1 MKVVLFCGGLGTRL
15 KEHSDTIP
23 KPMVEIGYRPLMWH
37 LMRYYAHF
45 GCKDFILC
53 LGYRGDYIKK
63 YFLNY
68 VEWLSNDFEM
78 RKGGKEIKLFN
89 NDIDDWTISFVD
101 TGLQSNIG
109 QRLMAVKEH
118 LAGEDIFMAN
128 YTDGLCDLDLNWY
141 LDYFCRS
148 GKVGSFLSVR
158 PSMTFHVVDSD
169 DQGAVKNIQPQTN
182 AGIWINGGFFIFQKQ
197 IFDYIQEGEE
207 LVEQPF
213 ARLIDKGQ
221 LLTHRHSGF
230 FASIDT
236 LKEKM
241 MFDEMYS
248 RGETPWA
255 LWDASPRNARYR
267 LKSNGQ
273 KKHF

>member
-45 GCKDFILC
+45 GVKEFILC

-78 RKGGKEIKLFN
+78 RRGGKEIKLFN

-109 QRLMAVKEH
+109 QRLMAVKNH
-118 LAGEDIFMAN
+118 LEGEEIFMAN

-141 LDYFCRS
+141 FDYFCRS
-148 GKVGSFLSVR
+148 GKIASFLSVR
-158 PSMTFHVVDSD
+158 PSLTFHVVASD
-169 DQGAVKNIQPQTN
+169 DQGQVMNIQPQTK
-182 AGIWINGGFFIFQKQ
+182 AGIWINGGFFILKKQ
-197 IFDYIQEGEE
+197 IFDFIQEGEE
-207 LVEQPF
+207 LVEEPF
-213 ARLIDKGQ
+213 ARLIEQGQ
-221 LLTHRHSGF
+221 LLTHKHTGF

-241 MFDEMYS
+241 MFDDMYA
-248 RGETPWA
+248 RGDTPWA
-255 LWDASPRNARYR
+255 LWDQNPRNARYR
-267 LKSNGQ
+267 NG
-273 KKHF
+273 KNKTP

>member
-1 MKVVLFCGGLGTRL
+1 VKVVLFCGGLGTRL

-45 GCKDFILC
+45 GVKEFILC

-78 RKGGKEIKLFN
+78 RSGGREIKLFN

-109 QRLMAVKEH
+109 QRLLAVREH
-118 LAGEDIFMAN
+118 LEGEEMFMAN

-148 GKVGSFLSVR
+148 GKIASFLSVR
-158 PSMTFHVVDSD
+158 PSLTFHVVSSD
-169 DQGAVKNIQPQTN
+169 DQGQVTNIQPQTK
-182 AGIWINGGFFIFQKQ
+182 AGIWINGGFFILKKQ
-197 IFDYIQEGEE
+197 IFDYIQDGEE
-207 LVEQPF
+207 LVEEPF
-213 ARLIDKGQ
+213 ARLIEQGQ
-221 LLTHRHSGF
+221 LLTHKHTGF

-241 MFDEMYS
+241 MFDDMYA

-255 LWDASPRNARYR
+255 LWDQNPRNARYR
-267 LKSNGQ
+267 NGKNKKS
-273 KKHF
+273 

>member
-23 KPMVEIGYRPLMWH
+23 KPMLEIGYRPLMWH

-45 GCKDFILC
+45 GVKEFILC

-78 RKGGKEIKLFN
+78 KKGGKELKLYN
-89 NDIDDWTISFVD
+89 NDIEDWTISFID

-109 QRLMAVKEH
+109 QRLLAVKEH
-118 LAGEDIFMAN
+118 LDGEEIFMAN
-128 YTDGLCDLDLNWY
+128 YTDGLTNLDLSWY
-141 LDYFCRS
+141 LDSFCRS
-148 GKVGSFLSVR
+148 DKIGCFLSVK
-158 PSMTFHVVDSD
+158 PSLTFHVVQSD
-169 DQGAVKNIQPQTN
+169 EAGNVKSIEPQTE
-182 AGIWINGGFFIFQKQ
+182 AGIWINGGFFIFRKE

-207 LVEQPF
+207 LVYEPF
-213 ARLIDKGQ
+213 ARLIAEGK
-221 LLTHRHSGF
+221 LMTHKHNGF

-236 LKEKM
+236 LKEKV
-241 MFDEMYS
+241 MFDDMFA
-248 RGETPWA
+248 RGDTPWA
-255 LWDASPRNARYR
+255 LWDENPRNARYR
-267 LKSNGQ
+267 ANSNGNT
-273 KKHF
+273 